1 MYFTN
6 IYLYK
11 LSNVLPNFLWRKKMA
26 EYVYMFR
33 FKTFSKKI
41 KCLETSVEDVCFGI
55 YISLIFYSFQ
65 VYLKFQKLY
74 FLNAFMQ
81 DLYYKKNSDMYMYV
95 LCKIIH
101 VWDPLQFIYI
111 DRGKITPYSSY
122 HYKVSAHKI
131 MINW

>member
-1 MYFTN
+1 
-6 IYLYK
+6 
-11 LSNVLPNFLWRKKMA
+11 MA

-41 KCLETSVEDVCFGI
+41 KCLETSFEDVCFGI

-81 DLYYKKNSDMYMYV
+81 DLYITNFFQTKTCYVHV

-101 VWDPLQFIYI
+101 V
-111 DRGKITPYSSY
+111 
-122 HYKVSAHKI
+122 
-131 MINW
+131 